1 MEVHEYSGNDD
12 SNDNFATIA
21 EMMANPKKFIRQD
34 ISLIIRCLWSM
45 NILARPDKISCTDS
59 ELTISLGTLSKK
71 NTKVLSEI
79 QEEIR
84 NLTTEEADTRQN
96 KINFSRNTSYLAC
109 SNVIRIPHWSK
120 LSPNNKNSKEITNL
134 LCKLTMQD
142 IPREG
147 YMTLDEFLSKNKPG
161 LTKTI
166 NQDENPGFNG
176 DFTPEGLQRYLDAQ
190 RQYTSIHRPATNNR
204 IAVFIGNENLANP
217 SRYDLETKS
226 GCQKYIQDMKDRI
239 KYTEDAPAWVRN
251 MEPKEE
257 NYDNFEDYINDIKKH
272 VANNSQFIRLKTAD
286 EYLKDFK
293 PFLDADYTFEDCYD
307 EEEGKVF
314 YSKELYE
321 GHMRYK
327 ELMKNLAENS
337 TLHKRR

>member
-1 MEVHEYSGNDD
+1 MEVQEFTYNDNFD
-12 SNDNFATIA
+12 DNFATIA
-21 EMMANPKKFIRQD
+21 EMMANPKEFIRQD
-34 ISLIIRCLWSM
+34 ISSIIKYLWSM
-45 NILARPDKISCTDS
+45 NILARPDKISRTDS
-59 ELTISLGTLSKK
+59 ELTISLGTLSDK

-84 NLTTEEADTRQN
+84 NLTAEEADTRQN

-109 SNVIRIPHWSK
+109 SNVIRIPPWSK

-134 LCKLTMQD
+134 LFKLTMQD

-147 YMTLDEFLSKNKPG
+147 YMTLDEFLSKYKPG

-166 NQDENPGFNG
+166 NQDENPDFDGDYTLEGF
-176 DFTPEGLQRYLDAQ
+176 QRYLDAQ

-239 KYTEDAPAWVRN
+239 KYTEDAPEWVRN

-327 ELMKNLAENS
+327 GLMENLAENS